1 MYKSVANVNKLGWIL
16 RCESYPVSNGSMKV
30 KTHDKVYQ
38 RARGKVP
45 FYFAN
50 VCILTDIK
58 VQISLYQF
66 NVRVDLSKT
75 T

>member
-1 MYKSVANVNKLGWIL
+1 
-16 RCESYPVSNGSMKV
+16 MKV

-58 VQISLYQF
+58 VQISLYQL